1 MNAKSI
7 GTICNRRSNNR
18 EFTQVARLIDYID
31 IPTQEMILAWHK
43 EGVTK
48 RQMTNNLIELGIKSP
63 PMKVPWGESC
73 FRAVI
78 DNYKKSKNAI

>member
-1 MNAKSI
+1 MNAKSV
-7 GTICNRRSNNR
+7 GDICNRSGRVR
-18 EFTQVARLIDYID
+18 EYIQEARLLDYID
-31 IPTQEMILAWHK
+31 ISTQEMIWDWYK

-48 RQMTNNLIELGIKSP
+48 RQMTNNLFELGSASP

-78 DNYKKSKNAI
+78 NKYKGK